1 MAGIAR
7 FSSQSSLF
15 HAYFYKTA
23 YYLGTMFDRR
33 ALITHVPA
41 ALGPWPSSGCTAGIA
56 TGSALGADPGQ
67 GGGFCCF
74 VLLN

>member
-1 MAGIAR
+1 MAAFAR
-7 FSSQSSLF
+7 ISSKLSVFSAF
-15 HAYFYKTA
+15 FYKTA
-23 YYLGTMFDRR
+23 YCWGTMFDRR